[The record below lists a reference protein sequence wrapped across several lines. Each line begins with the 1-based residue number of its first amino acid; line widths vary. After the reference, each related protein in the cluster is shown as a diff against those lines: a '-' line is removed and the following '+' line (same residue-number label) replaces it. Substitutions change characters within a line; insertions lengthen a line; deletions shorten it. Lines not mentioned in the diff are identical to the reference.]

1 MNEELPIRVFASQRA
16 WAAWLEKNHATSKG
30 IWIRHAKKDAA
41 LKSVSY
47 MDAIEVA
54 LCYGWIDGQRKA
66 YDAESFIQRFTPRG
80 PRSIWSKI
88 NREKAEALIKARK
101 MKPAGLAAVENAKA
115 NGRWAAAYDGQ
126 KTVTM
131 PPDLKAALDANP
143 KAKAFYEALN
153 SQNRYAILF
162 RVLGVKRP
170 ETRAKNIEKF
180 VAMCAAGKAIYPQAI
195 K

>member
-1 MNEELPIRVFASQRA
+1 MSDLPIKVFATKAA
-16 WAAWLEKNHATSKG
+16 WSAWLEKNHAKAKG
-30 IWIRHAKKDAA
+30 VWIRHAKKDAK

-47 MDAIEVA
+47 MDAISVA

-66 YDAESFIQRFTPRG
+66 YDAESFIQKFTPRG

-101 MKPAGLAAVENAKA
+101 MRPAGLAAVENAKS
-115 NGRWAAAYDGQ
+115 NGRWDAAYEGQ

-131 PPDLKAALDANP
+131 PPDLKAAFDANP
-143 KAKAFYEALN
+143 KAKAFYESLN

-170 ETRAKNIEKF
+170 ETRARNIEKF
-180 VAMCAAGKAIYPQAI
+180 VAMCAAGKTIYPQA
-195 K
+195 KK